1 MRSAASPAW
10 CWDSTTLP
18 TPRSAA
24 ALILK
29 AGREKSLARRHPW
42 IFSGAV
48 ERVDGD
54 PASGA
59 TVDVVTSGGKFL
71 ARAAYS
77 PASQIRARVWTFD
90 AAQPVDAE
98 FLRHRIG
105 TAAARRNAMLDA
117 HHTACRLVHGEGDG
131 LPGLIVDRYGDT
143 LVVALSAAGAE
154 AWRDEII
161 AALAALPGVACIYER
176 SDVEVRSLEG
186 LAPRTGVAHGTLP
199 AAVTIVEDGIAY
211 IVDVAGGHKTGFY
224 LDQRDSRRIVRAQA
238 AGREVLNMF
247 CYTGAFSLAAL
258 AGGAQ
263 SVLSIDSAE
272 DALAGARA
280 NLAAN
285 PELPAERA
293 TWKEG
298 DAFTELRKL
307 RDAGASFDMI
317 VLDPPKFAPTAA
329 HAERAARAYKD
340 INLLALKLLR
350 DDGVLATFSCS
361 AAIDAKLF
369 AQIVAGAAQDA
380 GTDAAVL
387 ARFSAGA
394 DHPVTLAFP
403 EGDYLKGLL
412 LRKFG

>member
-1 MRSAASPAW
+1 MPPLRSAA
-10 CWDSTTLP
+10 T
-18 TPRSAA
+18 
-24 ALILK
+24 LILK

-48 ERVDGD
+48 ERIDGD

-90 AAQPVDAE
+90 PAQAVDAD
-98 FLRHRIG
+98 FLRQRI
-105 TAAARRNAMLDA
+105 AASAARRAAMLDPR
-117 HHTACRLVHGEGDG
+117 HTACRLVHGEADG
-131 LPGLIVDRYGDT
+131 LPGVIVDRYADT
-143 LVVALSAAGAE
+143 LVVQLSAAGPE
-154 AWRDEII
+154 AWREVII
-161 AALAALPGVACIYER
+161 AALAALPDVACVYER

-186 LAPRTGVAHGTLP
+186 LAPRTGVVHGTLP
-199 AAVTIVEDGIAY
+199 AAVTVVEDGLAFV
-211 IVDVAGGHKTGFY
+211 VDVAHGHKTGFY
-224 LDQRDSRRIVRAQA
+224 LDQRDSRHIVRAQA
-238 AGREVLNMF
+238 AGRAVLNMF

-258 AGGAQ
+258 AGGAH
-263 SVLSIDSAE
+263 SVLSIDSAAE
-272 DALAGARA
+272 ALAGARA

-285 PELPAERA
+285 PELPTERA
-293 TWKEG
+293 TWREG
-298 DAFTELRKL
+298 DAFTELRRL

-350 DDGVLATFSCS
+350 DGGLLATFSCS

-369 AQIVAGAAQDA
+369 AQILAGAAQDA
-380 GTDAAVL
+380 ATDAAVV
-387 ARFSAGA
+387 ARFSASA

-412 LRKFG
+412 LRKQG

>member
-1 MRSAASPAW
+1 MPSSRA
-10 CWDSTTLP
+10 
-18 TPRSAA
+18 AA

-29 AGREKSLARRHPW
+29 PGREKSVERRHPW

-48 ERVDGD
+48 LRVEGD

-59 TVDVVTSGGKFL
+59 TVDVLAANGAFL

-77 PASQIRARVWTFD
+77 PASQIRARIWTFD
-90 AAQPVDAE
+90 PDEAVDAS
-98 FLRHRIG
+98 FLRRRLAV
-105 TAAARRNAMLDA
+105 AAARRSALIDTRN
-117 HHTACRLVHGEGDG
+117 TACRLVHGEADG
-131 LPGLIVDRYGDT
+131 LPGLIVDRYDDT
-143 LVVALSAAGAE
+143 VVLQLSAAGPE
-154 AWRDEII
+154 AWRETIA
-161 AALAALPGVACIYER
+161 AALASLPGVACVYER

-186 LAPRTGVAHGTLP
+186 LAPRTGVVHGALP
-199 AAVTIVEDGIAY
+199 ATVRMVEDGIAY
-211 IVDVAGGHKTGFY
+211 RVDIAAGHKTGFY
-224 LDQRDSRRIVRAQA
+224 LDQRDNRRVVRMHA
-238 AGREVLNMF
+238 AGRTVLNMF

-263 SVLSIDSAE
+263 SVLSVDSSG
-272 DALAGARA
+272 DALDGARI

-285 PELPAERA
+285 PELPPERA

-298 DAFTELRKL
+298 DAFAELRRL
-307 RDAGASFDMI
+307 RDAGARFDMI

-350 DDGVLATFSCS
+350 DDGLLATFSCS

-369 AQIVAGAAQDA
+369 AQILAGAAQDA
-380 GTDAAVL
+380 GTDAAIVARL
-387 ARFSAGA
+387 AAGA
-394 DHPVTLAFP
+394 DHPATLAFP

-412 LRKFG
+412 LRRQR